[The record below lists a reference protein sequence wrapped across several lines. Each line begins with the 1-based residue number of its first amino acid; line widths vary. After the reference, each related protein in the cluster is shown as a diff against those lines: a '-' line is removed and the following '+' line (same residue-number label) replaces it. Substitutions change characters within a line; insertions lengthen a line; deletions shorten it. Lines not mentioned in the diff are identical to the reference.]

1 MTRLVR
7 DYIEIGAGHSLGA
20 LVDRL
25 SALRAELP
33 DDSEVLL
40 RGDDL
45 FGRRISVAY
54 LRPLTAEEAA
64 CEARY
69 TPAVED
75 ELRSAA

>member
-7 DYIEIGAGHSLGA
+7 DYIEIGASHTLGA
-20 LVDRL
+20 LVERL
-25 SALRAELP
+25 TALRAELP

-64 CEARY
+64 CEARH
-69 TPAVED
+69 AHAGQD
-75 ELRSAA
+75 QLRDAA

>member
-7 DYIEIGAGHSLGA
+7 DYIEVGAGHTLGA

-25 SALRAELP
+25 TALRAELP

-45 FGRRISVAY
+45 FGRRISIAY

-69 TPAVED
+69 AEAG
-75 ELRSAA
+75 EGALRDAA